1 MLTGHRQLT
10 APWSRYRLHHCCV
23 CFFKMH
29 TFIIPFPVGITW
41 TAKRKAWGTSESTKP
56 VESYGRRSLSTGK
69 TCPGTTSLWWPRR
82 LVGTQVAFHK
92 LNVYKW
98 ASKCA
103 TPAAVCLLLCEG
115 ADVGFFS
122 GAEFLA
128 TLAPFLL
135 PTDSQFYILESAKTA
150 WELEDVL
157 VLTQCSLWNST
168 FDVVV
173 ELRHH

>member
-103 TPAAVCLLLCEG
+103 APAAVCLLLCEG

-135 PTDSQFYILESAKTA
+135 PTDSQFLHLGKCKDSLGT
-150 WELEDVL
+150 WRCSSSDSVL
-157 VLTQCSLWNST
+157 IMK
-168 FDVVV
+168 
-173 ELRHH
+173 

>member
-1 MLTGHRQLT
+1 
-10 APWSRYRLHHCCV
+10 
-23 CFFKMH
+23 MH

-103 TPAAVCLLLCEG
+103 APAAVCLLLCEG